1 MKKAKLWIGAAAFMS
16 VIATDLFAADLN
28 VNVRGRVKDYESKEA
43 LIGATVRIVG
53 RWIGAVTEME
63 VYFKV

>member
-28 VNVRGRVKDYESKEA
+28 VNVRGRVKDYESKE
-43 LIGATVRIVG
+43 LQISYFF
-53 RWIGAVTEME
+53 
-63 VYFKV
+63 VYSQYTAIKQTIITYFL